1 MRWPAA
7 RSPSSAAVPMAASA
21 TLAIGA
27 SISGCRRVR
36 TVDIATH
43 GSPPG
48 GSRAWFQ
55 RSRPCGHSKMGL
67 QVPAALPCPQHL
79 PQGPSEEVARSLTAL
94 HESAGVKQGIS
105 RYLSGA

>member
-7 RSPSSAAVPMAASA
+7 RSPSSAAVPMATSA

-27 SISGCRRVR
+27 SISGSRRVR
-36 TVDIATH
+36 TADVATE

-67 QVPAALPCPQHL
+67 QVPAAVPCPQHL
-79 PQGPSEEVARSLTAL
+79 PQGPSEEVARSLTA
-94 HESAGVKQGIS
+94 VQKVQG
-105 RYLSGA
+105 

>member
-7 RSPSSAAVPMAASA
+7 RSPSSAAVPMATSA

-27 SISGCRRVR
+27 SISGSRRVR
-36 TVDIATH
+36 MVDPPVP

-67 QVPAALPCPQHL
+67 QVPAAVPCPQHL
-79 PQGPSEEVARSLTAL
+79 PQGPSEEVARALTAL
-94 HESAGVKQGIS
+94 QKVQG
-105 RYLSGA
+105 